1 MLLRVDKVE
10 SFYGRSQILYGVSL
24 EIKEEEFVC
33 VLGANGAGK
42 TTLLKTLAGLVKAR
56 EGSVE
61 FAGRRIDA
69 LPAHQ
74 IVREGITLTPEDRK
88 IFPQMSVYKNLI
100 LGAWV
105 HGRAPEII
113 QKNISQAYDLFPI
126 LKDRRDQM
134 AGTLSGGEQ
143 QMLVIGR
150 SLMSNPKL
158 LMLDEPSLGL
168 APLVVERIFE
178 IIQEI
183 HRRSTTILLVE
194 QNASMSLA
202 TAGRGYILENG
213 RIILEGQ
220 AKNLLEDE
228 KVKKAYLGL

>member
-1 MLLRVDKVE
+1 
-10 SFYGRSQILYGVSL
+10 
-24 EIKEEEFVC
+24 
-33 VLGANGAGK
+33 
-42 TTLLKTLAGLVKAR
+42 
-56 EGSVE
+56 
-61 FAGRRIDA
+61 
-69 LPAHQ
+69 
-74 IVREGITLTPEDRK
+74 
-88 IFPQMSVYKNLI
+88 
-100 LGAWV
+100 
-105 HGRAPEII
+105 
-113 QKNISQAYDLFPI
+113 
-126 LKDRRDQM
+126 M

-183 HRRSTTILLVE
+183 HRRSTTVLLVE
-194 QNASMSLA
+194 QNASMSLT

-213 RIILEGQ
+213 RIILEGPAQ
-220 AKNLLEDE
+220 NLLDDE